1 MKVKNILIIAIALV
15 IAIVIG
21 ITQTGYF
28 TLDKDEKIV
37 IGSNLMLTGEG
48 AVQGISTKNSIDL
61 AVKEINDNGGING
74 KRLVVDHQDNQ
85 GVPAN
90 AVLIFRNHLS
100 RGIDVFLGTT
110 WSPSGIALKEVVC
123 ENQALMFSP
132 SLGVSEVN
140 EHCDYIFNNWQHD
153 FYLSRDLA
161 DLVYQEG
168 HRKIVVVGA
177 KQAWV
182 EDQTINFSERFL
194 ELGGEI
200 VLLVEP
206 LMEQKDLSSEALKI
220 KSLKEVDSIVYTSGT
235 SLVGALLAKKLK
247 ESGVSLPQYSITLN
261 SSTIEASQGAFNDL
275 VYLIAFT
282 PTEEFEEKYRQA
294 YGNLTLE
301 IGSSEG
307 YDAVMMI
314 AEAMEKTGST
324 DPTVL
329 KDYLNKIEHWDGAS
343 GYLTSNGKGAFTK
356 DSWMMK
362 IIDGKP
368 VRISW
373 NFYGG
378 INYERRI

>member
-1 MKVKNILIIAIALV
+1 MKIKNIFIIGIVLV
-15 IAIVIG
+15 IAIILG
-21 ITQTGYF
+21 ITQIGYF

-37 IGSNLMLTGEG
+37 IGSNLMFTGEG
-48 AVQGISTKNSIDL
+48 AVQGISTKNSMDL
-61 AVKEINDNGGING
+61 AVKEINQKGGING
-74 KRLVVDHQDNQ
+74 KLLVVNHQDNQ
-85 GVPAN
+85 GIPLN
-90 AVLIFRNHLS
+90 AISIFNNHLS
-100 RGIDVFLGTT
+100 RGINVFIGTT

-206 LMEQKDLSSEALKI
+206 LMEQKELSSEALKI
-220 KSLKEVDSIVYTSGT
+220 KSLKEVDAVVYTSGT
-235 SLVGALLAKKLK
+235 SIVGALLAKKLK
-247 ESGVSLPQYSITLN
+247 ETGVKLPQYSITLN

-282 PTEEFEEKYRQA
+282 PTEEFQETYKSV
-294 YGNLTLE
+294 YGDLPLE

-329 KDYLNKIEHWDGAS
+329 KDYLNKIEYWDGAS

-356 DSWMMK
+356 ESWMMK
-362 IIDGKP
+362 IVDGKS
-368 VRISW
+368 VKIS
-373 NFYGG
+373 
-378 INYERRI
+378 